1 MSRLNCFLAVNTLII
16 DFKRSNVSFDSFGD
30 KNVHFDEHNCFKKY
44 NQKKFFF
51 CFMKMHLFFYIF
63 YIKSKVEIF

>member
-30 KNVHFDEHNCFKKY
+30 KNVHFNEHNCFKKY

-51 CFMKMHLFFYIF
+51 VL
-63 YIKSKVEIF
+63 